1 MLNSIEKFKVAILY
15 LKREW
20 SHCITTY
27 PVCYGFTG
35 LNKKGCTPIQVFPVP
50 NVLQFFCCLL
60 MHNMHIV
67 YKFQLDLNA
76 YTLVYA
82 FRFI

>member
-35 LNKKGCTPIQVFPVP
+35 LNKKGCTHIQV
-50 NVLQFFCCLL
+50 N
-60 MHNMHIV
+60 
-67 YKFQLDLNA
+67 LNRNA
-76 YTLVYA
+76 
-82 FRFI
+82 